1 MPPIKP
7 ITDIAEKWARVAPT
21 RQEDYLKGVSTPRT
35 PWEAAATAADPQY
48 KAGVQAAVAGNR
60 FTAGIRAAG
69 NAKWQRKAIELGPS
83 RFATGTAAA
92 RPDFE
97 KGFGPYRAVIEST
110 TLPPRRPK
118 GDPANIERVRTM
130 AAALA
135 AAKKRT

>member
-7 ITDIAEKWARVAPT
+7 ISDIAEKWARVAPT
-21 RQEDYLKGVSTPRT
+21 RQEDYLKGVSAPRT
-35 PWEAAATAADPQY
+35 AWDTAATAANPQY
-48 KAGVQAAVAGNR
+48 EAGVQAAITGKRFVAGVRN
-60 FTAGIRAAG
+60 AG

-97 KGFGPYRAVIEST
+97 KGFSPFRQVIEST

>member
-7 ITDIAEKWARVAPT
+7 ISDIAEKWARVAPS
-21 RQEDYLKGVSTPRT
+21 RQDDYLKGVSAPRT
-35 PWEAAATAADPQY
+35 AWEAAATAADPQY

-60 FTAGIRAAG
+60 FTAGVRAAG
-69 NAKWQRKAIELGPS
+69 NAKWQRKAIELGPG

-118 GDPANIERVRTM
+118 GDPGNIERVRKM
-130 AAALA
+130 AEALA
-135 AAKKRT
+135 AAKKRS

>member
-7 ITDIAEKWARVAPT
+7 ISEIAAKWARVAPT
-21 RQEDYLKGVSTPRT
+21 RQEDYLKGVQSPRVA
-35 PWEAAATAADPQY
+35 WEAGATAADAAW
-48 KAGVQAAVAGNR
+48 KAGTTAAVAGGR
-60 FTAGIRAAG
+60 FTAGVRAAG

-83 RFATGTAAA
+83 RFATGTQAAA
-92 RPDFE
+92 PDFE

-118 GDPANIERVRTM
+118 GDPGNIDRVRAM

-135 AAKKRT
+135 TAKKRT

>member
-7 ITDIAEKWARVAPT
+7 ISEIAAKWARVAPT
-21 RQEDYLKGVSTPRT
+21 RQEDYLKGVQSPRVAWDT
-35 PWEAAATAADPQY
+35 AATAAAPQY
-48 KAGVQAAVAGNR
+48 EAGVQAAITGKR
-60 FTAGIRAAG
+60 FASGIRAAG
-69 NAKWQRKAIELGPS
+69 NAKWQRKAVELGPS
-83 RFATGTAAA
+83 RFATGTQAAA
-92 RPDFE
+92 PDFE

-118 GDPANIERVRTM
+118 GDPGNIERVRTM